1 MFTYLIYIIIN
12 FLGNEEPNQTT
23 TVAAASCDTTAVT
36 PADAKITHTA
46 TAGVGLWVALSGC
59 SFVSLYHTE
68 TLTHIENID
77 LTPCI
82 DMVMGH
88 RKASDGNVATAAV
101 KRSIMVTAMSASPA
115 AGLLW
120 IGTNVGLVV
129 TVPLP
134 RLGGLPICSK

>member
-1 MFTYLIYIIIN
+1 M
-12 FLGNEEPNQTT
+12 
-23 TVAAASCDTTAVT
+23 
-36 PADAKITHTA
+36 
-46 TAGVGLWVALSGC
+46 ALSGC

-77 LTPCI
+77 LTPCV

-101 KRSIMVTAMSASPA
+101 KRSIVVTAMSASPA

-120 IGTNVGLVV
+120 IGTNVGLAV